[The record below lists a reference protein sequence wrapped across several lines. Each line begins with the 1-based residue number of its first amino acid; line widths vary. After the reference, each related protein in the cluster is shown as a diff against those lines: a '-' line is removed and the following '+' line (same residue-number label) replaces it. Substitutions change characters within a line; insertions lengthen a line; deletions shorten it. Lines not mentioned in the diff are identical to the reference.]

1 MARPK
6 GIPGFPNIPKIKDE
20 LIAWISEGKTL
31 REFCRKDEKP
41 SYAAIYDWLEQDP
54 VFSTR
59 FAHARSIGHDVIAE
73 ETLHIAN
80 TPIEGQTITET
91 EEGVTIKREDM
102 LGHRKLQID
111 TRLKLLAKWNPKK
124 WGDRTTIA
132 GDDES
137 PLVIEAN
144 FDVFG
149 ELLKNLSLKRQAGEQ

>member
-6 GIPGFPNIPKIKDE
+6 GTPDYKNIAQLKDE
-20 LIAWISEGKTL
+20 IISWLSEGETL
-31 REFCRKDEKP
+31 RSYCRQDGKP
-41 SYAAIYDWLEQDP
+41 SYSAIYGWLEQDP
-54 VFSTR
+54 AFTTR

-80 TPIEGQTITET
+80 TPIEGQTVTET

-102 LGHRKLQID
+102 LGHRKLQIE

-124 WGDRTTIA
+124 WGDRTVLT
-132 GDDES
+132 GDDAN
-137 PLVIEAN
+137 PIVIEAN

-149 ELLKNLSLKRQAGEQ
+149 EMLKNLSLKRQAGEQ